1 MSARTLFSRFETSQ
15 ASYVYDTSTNAIL
28 GVPRQLWEQL
38 GTVERD
44 ASQQPAADEAV
55 TALQAEG
62 YLQPCEVRTMQ
73 FYSPEILR
81 ERVFNAIP
89 QLTLELTER
98 CNLRC
103 HYCAFTYDND
113 RVSQCR
119 AMGRETAVHAVDTT
133 RSRVRHATRANQG
146 FSGPVR
152 SGVRGQSVGV

>member
-44 ASQQPAADEAV
+44 ASQQPAANEAV

-73 FYSPEILR
+73 FYSPEMPVSGSAVRVLDHCAHQSETQ
-81 ERVFNAIP
+81 ERLATP
-89 QLTLELTER
+89 ER
-98 CNLRC
+98 DRRSRGGRHLSRAQPTGCESASSMP
-103 HYCAFTYDND
+103 YC
-113 RVSQCR
+113 
-119 AMGRETAVHAVDTT
+119 ET
-133 RSRVRHATRANQG
+133 RSL
-146 FSGPVR
+146 S
-152 SGVRGQSVGV
+152 

>member
-44 ASQQPAADEAV
+44 ASQQPAANEAV

-73 FYSPEILR
+73 FYSPEMLR

-113 RVSQCR
+113 GSRSAARWGGKRRC
-119 AMGRETAVHAVDTT
+119 T
-133 RSRVRHATRANQG
+133 RSTS
-146 FSGPVR
+146 FSRTADRPRLRRSR
-152 SGVRGQSVGV
+152 SGVASRSWVSD